1 MLHDASNL
9 AVGKAETF
17 ADFFEEALRKF
28 EGVVLQ
34 VATEKLGNFRVADI
48 FGNICGEMYRF
59 VGICEDLGTAHSDG
73 IALVVGDGPGA
84 KALILAIL
92 VVRGSKS
99 LVEVR
104 KLVDTGILGIAE
116 SPSDDVGTLS
126 GKLDGREFELL
137 TADVVDEGVTDVCLL
152 ADDDFVIL
160 ENEKFGFFSGEHVVI
175 LRVVAFRQQYR
186 GANGFTCV

>member
-34 VATEKLGNFRVADI
+34 VATEKLGNFRAADI
-48 FGNICGEMYRF
+48 FGNICGEMRRF

-73 IALVVGDGPGA
+73 ECAVIGDGPGA